1 MTNSAPV
8 YTPINRPFLAP
19 FYPIRVR
26 IDPWAST
33 PSPPPSQGGEV
44 LWIALCAKSKTFD
57 PRVYW
62 AVGHQ
67 PVSG

>member
-1 MTNSAPV
+1 MTNSALV

-26 IDPWAST
+26 IHPWAGT
-33 PSPPPSQGGEV
+33 PHPPLESGGEV
-44 LWIALCAKSKTFD
+44 LWIALCAKSEPFD

-62 AVGHQ
+62 ALEHQ
-67 PVSG
+67 AIPG